1 LENVLDPNTAV
12 PSDYKMVQFNLLDGR
27 VVTGLVK
34 KETAQ
39 AVTVRTANEQ
49 IVIAKDD
56 IEKRTPT
63 NNSVMPEGLLDTLKD
78 EEIRDLIAYLQKK

>member
-1 LENVLDPNTAV
+1 MAFTPSWFAPRPPRRLDASAAARPEADSITEA
-12 PSDYKMVQFNLLDGR
+12 PM
-27 VVTGLVK
+27 
-34 KETAQ
+34 E
-39 AVTVRTANEQ
+39 
-49 IVIAKDD
+49 D